1 MFTHVISQMRNSVA
15 PGAAIAG
22 AGNSCFRRHG
32 HRQDGTS
39 RVRHADQ
46 LACLDR
52 DRRLCDP
59 TDVVTKIDMKTDCIS
74 EDGIDLLVDQFYEKV
89 HIDPVLGPIFE
100 RVLRDRWGPHL
111 ETMRNFW
118 SSVMLTS
125 GRYKGAPVP
134 AHLRIKGIDPEMF
147 DRWLRLFG
155 ETCDELFE
163 NDVAE
168 SFRAKAVRIAE
179 SLKLAL
185 FFRLN
190 PASARNSS

>member
-1 MFTHVISQMRNSVA
+1 M
-15 PGAAIAG
+15 
-22 AGNSCFRRHG
+22 
-32 HRQDGTS
+32 TS
-39 RVRHADQ
+39 SS
-46 LACLDR
+46 
-52 DRRLCDP
+52 
-59 TDVVTKIDMKTDCIS
+59 ID
-74 EDGIDLLVDQFYEKV
+74 FYAKV

>member
-1 MFTHVISQMRNSVA
+1 MRRFAV
-15 PGAAIAG
+15 
-22 AGNSCFRRHG
+22 
-32 HRQDGTS
+32 
-39 RVRHADQ
+39 
-46 LACLDR
+46 
-52 DRRLCDP
+52 
-59 TDVVTKIDMKTDCIS
+59 
-74 EDGIDLLVDQFYEKV
+74 
-89 HIDPVLGPIFE
+89 DPVLGPIFE
-100 RVLRDRWGPHL
+100 RVLRGEWGSHL

-134 AHLRIKGIDPEMF
+134 AHLRIKAIEPEMF

-163 NDVAE
+163 NEVAE
-168 SFRAKAVRIAE
+168 AFRAKAVRIAE

-190 PASARNSS
+190 PAPTAKSS

>member
-1 MFTHVISQMRNSVA
+1 MEVDAKTCCVSEE
-15 PGAAIAG
+15 AIG
-22 AGNSCFRRHG
+22 
-32 HRQDGTS
+32 
-39 RVRHADQ
+39 
-46 LACLDR
+46 
-52 DRRLCDP
+52 
-59 TDVVTKIDMKTDCIS
+59 
-74 EDGIDLLVDQFYEKV
+74 LLVDHFYAKV
-89 HIDPVLGPIFE
+89 RVDPVLGPIFE
-100 RVLRDRWGPHL
+100 RVLRGEWGSHL

-134 AHLRIKGIDPEMF
+134 AHLRIKAIEPEMF

-163 NDVAE
+163 NEVAE
-168 SFRAKAVRIAE
+168 AFRAKAVRIAE

-190 PASARNSS
+190 PAPTAKSS